1 MTDTFYLKNKTG
13 KSAFLSNDLSSKPT
27 NRFFYLCFHIIIAVF
42 IGNLYYFTEKAQKS
56 RKTA

>member
-42 IGNLYYFTEKAQKS
+42 IGNLYYFT
-56 RKTA
+56 